1 MQENIIEKEG
11 STPKDA
17 RTVTVKVN
25 NHPVTF
31 QDHKV
36 TGLEI
41 KQTAI
46 QQGVAIQE
54 DFNLFRVKGGGKLDP
69 IADGETV
76 TLHKDEEFRATAPD
90 DNS

>member
-1 MQENIIEKEG
+1 MITVNEQ
-11 STPKDA
+11 KDIHGDGT
-17 RTVTVKVN
+17 RTITVKVN
-25 NHPVTF
+25 NHPVIF
-31 QDHKV
+31 QDHKT

-41 KQTAI
+41 KRAAI
-46 QQGVAIQE
+46 QQGVTIRE
-54 DFNLFRVKGGGKLDP
+54 DFSLFRVTGGQLMP